1 MITQPSLTVS
11 STHVLGPEPDAGE
24 EALPAAAVEGG
35 LPGPE
40 LLVGRG
46 RLAHEGAG
54 RVVAEELDP
63 VERRV
68 VPEVSLIG
76 LDLELEA
83 LGPGVVR
90 AEGLRPP
97 LSPVAIGHRLY
108 LHLEWT
114 KEDKTPSDISALSCE
129 CYHVRS
135 AAVLGLV
142 DGGGAGGR
150 QERGQERGGGGGE
163 HGVGA
168 VSGLG

>member
-1 MITQPSLTVS
+1 MVTQPSLTVS
-11 STHVLGPEPDAGE
+11 STHVLGPEPDPGE

-97 LSPVAIGHRLY
+97 LSPVAVGHRLY
-108 LHLEWT
+108 LHLVCT
-114 KEDKTPSDISALSCE
+114 NEDKNTIRCFCSLM
-129 CYHVRS
+129 
-135 AAVLGLV
+135 
-142 DGGGAGGR
+142 
-150 QERGQERGGGGGE
+150 
-163 HGVGA
+163 
-168 VSGLG
+168 

>member
-1 MITQPSLTVS
+1 MTVS
-11 STHVLGPEPDAGE
+11 STHVLGPEPDPGE

-83 LGPGVVR
+83 LFSFSLVHFPLWWARHLGTCSFGLNVPFTFSTFTVQR
-90 AEGLRPP
+90 AHCSIEKK
-97 LSPVAIGHRLY
+97 V
-108 LHLEWT
+108 
-114 KEDKTPSDISALSCE
+114 
-129 CYHVRS
+129 
-135 AAVLGLV
+135 
-142 DGGGAGGR
+142 
-150 QERGQERGGGGGE
+150 
-163 HGVGA
+163 
-168 VSGLG
+168 